1 MAWLEGGGVLL
12 VRCLQT
18 TAVMGLCWLLAVS
31 TVEAAEFE
39 TVILKDGQ
47 RVTGEIVAERATALY
62 VDLGY
67 DILRIPKDQIL
78 RRAKVDD
85 SGPGAKSPVRA
96 SVLDTS
102 GFYTTGVMKPSAVKE
117 LVDKFGEAVI
127 SIETPSGKGSGFII
141 NKEGY
146 AITNDH
152 VVQGES
158 RISAILYVNVPG
170 GFSRRRIEDVEIIAL
185 NPFFD
190 LALLKLPLPADLKP
204 SHVVLGNGEDVNAG
218 DVVFAVGNPLG
229 LERSVTQGIVSNR
242 SRSLEGQIFL
252 QTDTAINPGNSGGPL
267 FNQRGEVIGV
277 TSRGFHAA
285 FADNLGFAIPVYYVK
300 EFIHHREAF
309 AYDKANPNSGYRY
322 LDPPRRQVASQPE
335 GLKERASGAKKPVKP
350 AGNPARRAGQREAT
364 R

>member
-1 MAWLEGGGVLL
+1 MLLFSLMASPVLH
-12 VRCLQT
+12 
-18 TAVMGLCWLLAVS
+18 G
-31 TVEAAEFE
+31 AEFE

-47 RVTGEIVAERATALY
+47 RIVGEIVAERGNALY

-67 DILRIPKDQIL
+67 DLLRIPRDQIVRL
-78 RRAKVDD
+78 VKGTETTA
-85 SGPGAKSPVRA
+85 SPIRGSARA
-96 SVLDTS
+96 SELDSS
-102 GFYTTGVMKPSAVKE
+102 GFYTTGVMKPSPVME
-117 LVDKFGEAVI
+117 LVSKFGEAVI

-141 NKEGY
+141 NKQGY

-158 RISAILYVNVPG
+158 RVSAILYMNVPG
-170 GFSRRRIEDVEIIAL
+170 GFSRRRIEDVEIVAL

-204 SHVVLGNGEDVNAG
+204 NHVVLGNADDVNAG
-218 DVVFAVGNPLG
+218 DSVFAVGNPLG

-242 SRSLEGQIFL
+242 SRNLQGQLYL

-277 TSRGFHAA
+277 TSRGVHAA
-285 FADNLGFAIPVYYVK
+285 FADNLGFAIPVSYVK
-300 EFIHHREAF
+300 EFIRHREAF

-322 LDPPRRQVASQPE
+322 VDPPRRQIASAPE
-335 GLKERASGAKKPVKP
+335 GLKGRASGPKKPATP
-350 AGNPARRAGQREAT
+350 SGGPSRHPGQKEVSR
-364 R
+364 